1 MTLDSRDRMFFDVTS
16 ACMILQVVSLEN
28 LSEDNLSDAA
38 GRSGADVVCLHGR
51 DVALLLYRLTTANA
65 DGCVT
70 AGAPGSSKLLVSTL
84 HDELGRVTVVLE
96 TDGNA
101 IHMKA
106 YERDMLVDA
115 IRSRTWK
122 LFQ

>member
-1 MTLDSRDRMFFDVTS
+1 MTLDSGDRIFFDVTPTHM
-16 ACMILQVVSLEN
+16 ALQAVSVEN
-28 LSEDNLSDAA
+28 LGDDD
-38 GRSGADVVCLHGR
+38 SGCDTVVLHGR

-70 AGAPGSSKLLVSTL
+70 AGVPGSSMLRTQTTY
-84 HDELGRVTVVLE
+84 DDLGKVTVLLE
-96 TDGNA
+96 TDRNV

-106 YERDMLVDA
+106 YERDMLVSA
-115 IRSRTWK
+115 VESRSWR

>member
-1 MTLDSRDRMFFDVTS
+1 MTLYNGDRIFFDIRSGGPMT
-16 ACMILQVVSLEN
+16 LQVVSAAN
-28 LSEDNLSDAA
+28 LSEDAKDADTA
-38 GRSGADVVCLHGR
+38 VLYGR
-51 DVALLLYRLTTANA
+51 DVALLLHRLSTANA

-96 TDGNA
+96 TDDNV

-106 YERDMLVDA
+106 YERDMFASAVE
-115 IRSRTWK
+115 SRAWR